1 MIDLENILELEAKAT
16 PGPWALVVESAPLT
30 LYLNDN
36 FVQAERKEDIDL
48 ISAMRNS
55 IKQQCAELRA
65 AREVVIYATN
75 VLRFTPHALPTC
87 YSNKCECFHGS
98 LAESIARYD
107 EARRG

>member
-16 PGPWALVVESAPLT
+16 PGPWALVVELAPLT

-55 IKQQCAELRA
+55 IKELCAELKA
-65 AREVVIYATN
+65 ARKFEYEALAILDLKKVATDITHFK
-75 VLRFTPHALPTC
+75 LYHALE
-87 YSNKCECFHGS
+87 KLDDAIE
-98 LAESIARYD
+98 